1 VKISVGGW
9 ELKVLEGMQG
19 LLSAHPEIVLVMEFD
34 PSHIRSTG
42 LSAAGWVDRMGTAG
56 MRIFEIDERNGEL
69 LPLRRS
75 GIEEI
80 VSTNVVITR
89 NPALRREGAVEPLW
103 QTA

>member
-1 VKISVGGW
+1 
-9 ELKVLEGMQG
+9 
-19 LLSAHPEIVLVMEFD
+19 
-34 PSHIRSTG
+34 
-42 LSAAGWVDRMGTAG
+42 MGTAG

-89 NPALRREGAVEPLW
+89 NPALRRDGADDGLW
-103 QTA
+103 SGTGSTTFAAS